1 MNPFVLQYRNAV
13 GGNKRI
19 GFPRLRNTCF
29 CCISLLS
36 EKCFAHSFYFA
47 CGGIVFMKKNA
58 AAIVSS
64 LLVLSCAFP
73 VFAAAKHVYT
83 DRDSGFSVT
92 TANPMMEYASKYS
105 YGFQEN
111 SSTTDS
117 LTSIAAIPAD
127 VVEKK
132 TGQPFTTKEFMTK
145 LTLEMNKKSQGKSD
159 YVLFQPETYAY
170 TTLLS
175 SKMEDSLFQ
184 VFDQEDLK
192 DAKLSYG
199 TKTVGNRNYY
209 VISMQHPGALKED
222 KTVEK
227 NATDVEVYLT
237 SDNNIL
243 YLAESYCSAEPFV
256 KEKKAADKDSTIKKE
271 YETKGV
277 SMDTAETAMQNPRSL
292 HKAILP
298 LTDSSLSDTKFQKNL
313 KKERDTILKSLT
325 FFKPEKNV
333 NPFGMEDPVIKQFVT
348 LPDQWIYAKCAPEIK
363 DQDGLRLNLAWA
375 APYTMVA
382 NMLTQSS
389 LKDAITDFKP
399 EDFYSLYDESVL
411 FASYSFRKKN
421 KNVTNFAD
429 EIFSIPQSEMQ
440 KALEQMLPELTKNEK
455 IKEYAVFSNP
465 KARIT
470 NDGNQIKLHFDS
482 NIKVINKFDFLA
494 HSLLTGT
501 RDKGV
506 FSLYVSK
513 GDHMKTKAAA
523 NLADTLKLLPE

>member
-1 MNPFVLQYRNAV
+1 
-13 GGNKRI
+13 
-19 GFPRLRNTCF
+19 
-29 CCISLLS
+29 
-36 EKCFAHSFYFA
+36 
-47 CGGIVFMKKNA
+47 MKKRA
-58 AAIVSS
+58 VAIVSS

-73 VFAAAKHVYT
+73 AFAAAKHVYT
-83 DRDSGFSVT
+83 DMDSGFSVQT
-92 TANPMMEYASKYS
+92 VNPVMEYASKYS

-127 VVEKK
+127 VVERK
-132 TGQPFTTKEFMTK
+132 TGRPFSTKEFMAR
-145 LTLEMNKKSQGKSD
+145 LAMEMNKKSDAKSD
-159 YVLFQPETYAY
+159 YVLFQPETYTY

-192 DAKLSYG
+192 DAKVSYG

-209 VISMQHPGALKED
+209 VISMQHPGALKDD

-227 NATDVEVYLT
+227 NAMDVQVYLT
-237 SDNNIL
+237 SENNVL
-243 YLAESYCSAEPFV
+243 YVAESYCSAEPFV
-256 KEKKAADKDSTIKKE
+256 KEKKNTSAANDTNIKKD
-271 YETKGV
+271 YETKGI
-277 SMDTAETAMQNPRSL
+277 SMDTAETALQNPQSL

-298 LTDSSLSDTKFQKNL
+298 LTDSSLSDTKFQKSL
-313 KKERDTILKSLT
+313 KKERDTILKSLSI
-325 FFKPEKNV
+325 FKPERNV
-333 NPFGMEDPVIKQFVT
+333 KPFGMDDPVIKQFIT
-348 LPDQWIYAKCAPEIK
+348 LPDQWIYAKCTPEIK

-389 LKDAITDFKP
+389 LKDAITDLKP

-421 KNVTNFAD
+421 KNTKNLAD

-455 IKEYAVFSNP
+455 IKEYAIFSNP

-501 RDKGV
+501 RDKGI

-513 GDHMKTKAAA
+513 GDHMKTKSAAS
-523 NLADTLKLLPE
+523 LADTVKLLPES

>member
-1 MNPFVLQYRNAV
+1 
-13 GGNKRI
+13 
-19 GFPRLRNTCF
+19 
-29 CCISLLS
+29 
-36 EKCFAHSFYFA
+36 
-47 CGGIVFMKKNA
+47 MKKCSTA
-58 AAIVSS
+58 AVVSS
-64 LLVLSCAFP
+64 LLVLSCVLPA
-73 VFAAAKHVYT
+73 FAAAKHVYT
-83 DRDSGFSVT
+83 DTDSGFSVQT
-92 TANPMMEYASKYS
+92 VNPVMEYASKYS

-117 LTSIAAIPAD
+117 LTSLAAIPAD

-132 TGQPFTTKEFMTK
+132 TGQPFTTKEFMDK
-145 LTLEMNKKSQGKSD
+145 LAVEMNKKTADKSD
-159 YVLFQPETYAY
+159 YVLFQPETYTY
-170 TTLLS
+170 TTALS

-184 VFDQEDLK
+184 IFDQEYLK
-192 DAKLSYG
+192 DAKFSYG

-227 NATDVEVYLT
+227 NATDVQVYLT
-237 SDNNIL
+237 SDNNVL
-243 YLAESYCSAEPFV
+243 YVAESYCSAEPFL
-256 KEKKAADKDSTIKKE
+256 KEKKNNSANIKQD
-271 YETKGV
+271 YETKGI
-277 SMDTAETAMQNPRSL
+277 SMDTAETVIQDPHSL

-325 FFKPEKNV
+325 FFKPERDVK
-333 NPFGMEDPVIKQFVT
+333 PFGMEDPVIKQFVT

-363 DQDGLRLNLAWA
+363 DQDGLKLNLVWA

-399 EDFYSLYDESVL
+399 EDIYSLYDESVF

-421 KNVTNFAD
+421 KNITNIAD
-429 EIFSIPQSEMQ
+429 EIFSIPQNEMQ

-506 FSLYVSK
+506 FSLYLAK

-523 NLADTLKLLPE
+523 SLADTVKFLPE